1 MFSKNNSQQI
11 REALVAIKKVEAGD
25 FESRIHNITATGDLG
40 ELLNTINDLVDRC
53 DAYVRESAAC
63 MDYVSHNQYYR
74 KIIEVSMQG
83 AFLNASRT
91 VNKALAAMQ
100 KKVEDF
106 SDVAMKF
113 ETQIGGVVDT
123 VSSASTQL
131 QASAGSMGDVAERTS
146 QKSTAVAAAAEEAST
161 NVQTVAA
168 ASEELTAS
176 INEISQQVSA
186 ASNIAK
192 ETADTSSGL
201 VGQVD
206 QLKGA
211 SGRIQSVVEM
221 ITNIASQTNLL
232 ALNATIE
239 AARAGDAGKGFAVV
253 AGEVKSL
260 AGQTARATEEIQ
272 NYVGEIHS
280 ATEVTVSGVEAIA
293 KKVDEISNAN
303 SAVAA
308 AAEQQSVATKEI
320 ARNIEQASAGTTE
333 VTTNIV
339 DVSADAG
346 ETGRVAGQVA
356 TASNELSQQSEL
368 LRQTVGE
375 FLEDIKKVV

>member
-1 MFSKNNSQQI
+1 MFFKNNDQQI
-11 REALVAIKKVEAGD
+11 SKALAAIKKVEAGD
-25 FESRIHNITATGDLG
+25 FESRIHNITASGELG
-40 ELLNTINDLVDRC
+40 ELLHTINDLVDRC

-91 VNKALAAMQ
+91 VNKALGAMQ
-100 KKVEDF
+100 KKVDNF
-106 SDVAMKF
+106 SQVAVKF
-113 ETQIGGVVDT
+113 ETEIGGVVEM
-123 VSSASTQL
+123 VSSASTEL
-131 QASAGSMGDVAERTS
+131 QASANSMGDLAERTAA
-146 QKSTAVAAAAEEAST
+146 KSTTVAAAAEEASI
-161 NVQTVAA
+161 NVQTVSA

-186 ASNIAK
+186 ASKVAQ
-192 ETADTSSGL
+192 EAAESSSDV

-206 QLKGA
+206 QLKDA

-239 AARAGDAGKGFAVV
+239 AARAGEAGKGFAVV

-260 AGQTARATEEIQ
+260 AGQTAKATEEIQ
-272 NYVGEIHS
+272 NYVQEIQS
-280 ATEVTVSGVEAIA
+280 ATEGTVSGISAIS
-293 KKVDEISNAN
+293 KKVDEIANAN

-308 AAEQQSVATKEI
+308 AAEEQSVATQEI
-320 ARNIEQASAGTTE
+320 ARNIEQASTGTTE
-333 VTTNIV
+333 VTANIT
-339 DVSADAG
+339 DVSTDAG
-346 ETGRVAGQVA
+346 ESGRAAGEVAE
-356 TASNELSQQSEL
+356 ASNELSQQAEM
-368 LRQTVGE
+368 LRQTVGG

>member
-1 MFSKNNSQQI
+1 MFFKSNSQQI
-11 REALVAIKKVEAGD
+11 REALTAIKKVEAGD

-40 ELLNTINDLVDRC
+40 ELLHTINDLVDRC

-63 MDYVSHNQYYR
+63 MDYVSHKQYYR

-106 SDVAMKF
+106 SDVAVKF

-293 KKVDEISNAN
+293 KKVEEISNAN

-368 LRQTVGE
+368 LRQTVDG